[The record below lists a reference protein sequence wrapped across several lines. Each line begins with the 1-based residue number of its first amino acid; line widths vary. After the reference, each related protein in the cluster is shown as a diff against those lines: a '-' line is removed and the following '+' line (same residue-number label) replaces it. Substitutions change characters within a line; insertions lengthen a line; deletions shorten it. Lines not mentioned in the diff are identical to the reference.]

1 MAQGTFGQPEV
12 IQEDLDILLIGGGM
26 ACCGAGYEI
35 MRWADAAK
43 AEKGVDLKIKLVD
56 KAAMDRSGAVAQGLS
71 AINTYIGS
79 EQDPADYA
87 RMVSNDLMGITRDDL
102 AYDLGR
108 VVDDSVHLFEEWG
121 LPIWKTDAQGVRHDG
136 AHSIG
141 EGLPALKDGGKPVRS
156 GKWQIMINGESYKW
170 IVAEAAKKALGMDRI
185 QERIFIVKLINDK
198 NDPNRIAGAVG
209 FSTRDHKVIVYKA
222 KAILLAAGGCVNL
235 FRPRSVG
242 EGTGRAWYPVWN
254 AGSTYAMAAEAGA
267 EMTMMENRFVPAR
280 FKDGYGPV
288 GAWFL
293 LFKAKAVNA
302 NGEVYMDRNKEML
315 NDYPPY
321 GLAAVPASCLRNH
334 LMLHEMKEGRGPI
347 YMDTV
352 AALAKLRETLSP
364 KEVKHLEAEAWE
376 DFLDMCIGQCG
387 IWVGENIEPEK
398 KNSELMPTE
407 PYLLGSH
414 SGCCGIW
421 VSGPDDLGAPTD
433 EEHDDKGKVPAH
445 LPKGW
450 HWGYRSMTTVK
461 GLFTAG
467 DGVGASGHKFS
478 SGSHAEGRLAA
489 KAMVKYCVDNKDY
502 KPELDTPVDQLVADI
517 YRPVKTFLE
526 HKDYTTAIDV
536 NPHYITPK
544 MLQFRLQK
552 IMDEYVAG
560 VATYYTTNDKMLKV
574 AEEKLEMLKEDSLK
588 MRAKDLHE
596 LLRAWENYH
605 RVLTAEAHMKHIQFR
620 EESRYPGFYYRM
632 DKNFVDEKNWKCFVN
647 SVYDRKSH
655 KWTVFKR
662 KHVDLVDKSKLFKA
676 AAH

>member
-1 MAQGTFGQPEV
+1 MAGTFDKPEV
-12 IQEDLDILLIGGGM
+12 VQEELDVLMIGGGM
-26 ACCGAGYEI
+26 ACCGTAYEM
-35 MRWADAAK
+35 MRWTEAVK
-43 AEKGVDLKIKLVD
+43 AETGKDLKIKLVD

-71 AINTYIGS
+71 AINTYIGDK
-79 EQDPADYA
+79 QDPADYA

-102 AYDLGR
+102 AYDVGR
-108 VVDDSVHLFEEWG
+108 NVDDSVHLFEEWG
-121 LPIWKTDAQGVRHDG
+121 LPIWKTAPDGVRHDG
-136 AHSIG
+136 AEAIK
-141 EGLPALKDGGKPVRS
+141 EGLPLLKDGGQPVRS

-170 IVAEAAKKALGMDRI
+170 IVAEAAKKALGLDRI
-185 QERIFIVKLINDK
+185 QERVFIVKLINDK
-198 NDPNRIAGAVG
+198 NDPSRIAGAVG
-209 FSTRDHKVIVYKA
+209 FSVRENKIYVYKA
-222 KAILLAAGGCVNL
+222 KAVMLAAGGCVNL

-254 AGSTYAMAAEAGA
+254 AGSTYSMAAEAGA
-267 EMTMMENRFVPAR
+267 ELTMMENRFVPAR

-293 LFKAKAVNA
+293 LFKARAANA
-302 NGEVYMDRNKEML
+302 YGEDYMTKNKDML

-321 GLAAVPASCLRNH
+321 GQAAVPASCLRNH
-334 LMLHEMKEGRGPI
+334 LMLKEMKEGRGPI

-352 AALAKLRETLSP
+352 TALAKLAETLTP

-398 KNSELMPTE
+398 KMSELMPTE

-421 VSGPDDLGAPTD
+421 ASGPTDVGAPTT
-433 EEHDDKGKVPAH
+433 EELPGVPAH
-445 LPKGW
+445 LPSGW
-450 HWGYRSMTTVK
+450 NWGYRGMTTVK

-467 DGVGASGHKFS
+467 DGVGAAGHKFS
-478 SGSHAEGRLAA
+478 SGSHTEGRLAA
-489 KAMVKYCVDNKDY
+489 KAMVKYCMDNADFT
-502 KPELDTPVDQLVADI
+502 PELDTAPEVLAEEIWKPV
-517 YRPVKTFLE
+517 RNFLQF
-526 HKDYTTAIDV
+526 KDYSTAIDV
-536 NPHYITPK
+536 NPNYITPK

-560 VATYYTTNDKMLKV
+560 VATYYNTNDKMLAV
-574 AEEKLEMLKEDSLK
+574 AEEKLGMLKEDAEK

-605 RVLTAEAHMKHIQFR
+605 RILTAEAHMKHIQFR
-620 EESRYPGFYYRM
+620 EESRYPGFYYRT
-632 DKNFVDEKNWKCFVN
+632 DKNFVDETNWHCFVN
-647 SVYDRKSH
+647 SIYDK
-655 KWTVFKR
+655 KTKTWTCFKR

-676 AAH
+676 AAPH

>member
-1 MAQGTFGQPEV
+1 MAQGTFGSPEIV
-12 IQEDLDILLIGGGM
+12 QEEVDVLLIGGGM
-26 ACCGAGYEI
+26 ACCGAAYEI

-43 AEKGVDLKIKLVD
+43 AESGVDLKIKLVD

-71 AINTYIGS
+71 AINTYIGP

-136 AHSIG
+136 AHSAG

-156 GKWQIMINGESYKW
+156 GKWQIMINGANPKW

-185 QERIFIVKLINDK
+185 QERIFIVHLINDK
-198 NDPNRIAGAVG
+198 NDPSRIAGAAG
-209 FSTRDHKVIVYKA
+209 FSVRENKIVIYKA

-352 AALAKLRETLSP
+352 TALAKLRETLTP

-421 VSGPDDLGAPTD
+421 VSGPEDLGAPTD
-433 EEHDDKGKVPAH
+433 EEHEDKSKVPAH

-450 HWGYRSMTTVK
+450 NWGYRSMTTVK

-489 KAMVKYCVDNKDY
+489 KAMVKYCVDNKTY
-502 KPELDTPVDQLVADI
+502 KPEFEETPEQIAALI
-517 YRPVKTFLE
+517 WQPVKTFLA
-526 HKDYTTAIDV
+526 HKDYSTAIDI

-560 VATYYTTNDKMLKV
+560 VATYYTTNDKMLQV

-605 RVLTAEAHMKHIQFR
+605 RIITAEAHMKHIQFR

-647 SVYDRKSH
+647 SVYDKKSH
-655 KWTVFKR
+655 KWTCFKR
-662 KHVDLVDKSKLFKA
+662 KHVDLVDKAKLFKA

>member
-1 MAQGTFGQPEV
+1 MAGTFENPEIV
-12 IQEDLDILLIGGGM
+12 QEEVDILLIGGGM
-26 ACCGAGYEI
+26 ACCGAAYEI
-35 MRWADAAK
+35 VRWAEAAK
-43 AEKGVDLKIKLVD
+43 AEKGIDLKIKLVD
-56 KAAMDRSGAVAQGLS
+56 KAALDRSGAVAQGLS
-71 AINTYIGS
+71 AINTYIGK

-108 VVDDSVHLFEEWG
+108 HVDDSVHLFEEWG
-121 LPIWKTDAQGVRHDG
+121 LPIWKTDENGERHDG
-136 AHSIG
+136 SK
-141 EGLPALKDGGKPVRS
+141 GLPALKDGGKPVRS

-185 QERIFIVKLINDK
+185 AERVFIVHLINDK
-198 NDPNRIAGAVG
+198 NDKNRIAGAAG
-209 FSTRDHKVIVYKA
+209 FSVRDNKIIIYKA
-222 KAILLAAGGCVNL
+222 KAVLLAAGGCVNL

-267 EMTMMENRFVPAR
+267 ELTMMENRFVPAR

-293 LFKAKAVNA
+293 LFKAQAVNS
-302 NGEVYMDRNKEML
+302 NGEVYMVKNKELL

-321 GLAAVPASCLRNH
+321 GQAAVPASCLRNH
-334 LMLHEMKEGRGPI
+334 LMLKEMREGRGPI

-352 AALAKLRETLSP
+352 SALAKLRETLSP
-364 KEVKHLEAEAWE
+364 REVKHLEAEAWE
-376 DFLDMCIGQCG
+376 DFLDMCVGQCG
-387 IWVGENIEPEK
+387 IWVGENVEPEK

-421 VSGPDDLGAPTD
+421 VSGPTDLGAPTTED
-433 EEHDDKGKVPAH
+433 HADAGKIPAH

-450 HWGYRSMTTVK
+450 TWGYRSMTTIK

-478 SGSHAEGRLAA
+478 SGSHAEGRICA
-489 KAMVKYCVDNKDY
+489 KSMVQYCVDNKDL
-502 KPELDTPVDQLVADI
+502 KPEFSESAQEIADLI
-517 YRPVKTFLE
+517 WKPVKNYLQ
-526 HKDYTTAIDV
+526 HKNYTTAIDI
-536 NPHYITPK
+536 NPNYITPK

-574 AEEKLEMLKEDSLK
+574 AEEKLEYLKEDAQK

-605 RVLTAEAHMKHIQFR
+605 RILTAEAHMKHIQFR
-620 EESRYPGFYYRM
+620 EESRYPGFYYRS

-647 SVYDRKSH
+647 SIYDKTTH
-655 KWTVFKR
+655 KWNCFKR
-662 KHVDLVDKSKLFKA
+662 AHVDLVDKSKLFKA

>member
-1 MAQGTFGQPEV
+1 MAGEFGNPTVVQEEV
-12 IQEDLDILLIGGGM
+12 DVLLIGGGM

-43 AEKGVDLKIKLVD
+43 AELGMDLKIKLVD

-108 VVDDSVHLFEEWG
+108 NVDDSVHLFEEWG
-121 LPIWKTDAQGVRHDG
+121 LPIWKTDENGERHDG
-136 AHSIG
+136 AQ
-141 EGLPALKDGGKPVRS
+141 GLPTLKDGGKPVRS

-170 IVAEAAKKALGMDRI
+170 IVAEATKKALGMDRI
-185 QERIFIVKLINDK
+185 EERIFIVKLVNDK

-209 FSTRDHKVIVYKA
+209 FSTRENKVVVYKA
-222 KAILLAAGGCVNL
+222 KAILLAAGGCVNI

-267 EMTMMENRFVPAR
+267 ELTMMENRFVPAR

-293 LFKAKAVNA
+293 LFKAQAVNA
-302 NGEVYMDRNKEML
+302 YGEVYMVKNKELL

-321 GLAAVPASCLRNH
+321 GQAAVPASCLRNH
-334 LMLHEMKEGRGPI
+334 LMLKEMQEGRGPI

-352 AALAKLRETLSP
+352 TALAKLRETLTP
-364 KEVKHLEAEAWE
+364 REVKHLEAEAWE
-376 DFLDMCIGQCG
+376 DFLDMCVGQCG

-421 VSGPDDLGAPTD
+421 VSGPTDVGAPTSED
-433 EEHDDKGKVPAH
+433 HADKAKIPGH
-445 LPKGW
+445 LPSGW
-450 HWGYRSMTTVK
+450 SWGYRSMTTVK

-478 SGSHAEGRLAA
+478 SGSHAEGRMCA
-489 KAMVKYCVDNKDY
+489 KAMVKYCIDNKDW
-502 KPELDTPVDQLVADI
+502 KPELDTSVEQLAEDI
-517 YRPVKTFLE
+517 YKPVRTYLE

-536 NPHYITPK
+536 NPNYITPK

-560 VATYYTTNDKMLKV
+560 VATYYKTNANMLSV
-574 AEEKLEMLKEDSLK
+574 AEEKLGMLKEDAEK

-605 RVLTAEAHMKHIQFR
+605 RILTAEAHMKHIQFR

-632 DKNFVDEKNWKCFVN
+632 DKNFVDEENWHCFVN
-647 SVYDRKSH
+647 SVYDKNS
-655 KWTVFKR
+655 KQWNCFKR
-662 KHVDLVDKSKLFKA
+662 AHVDIVDKSKLFKP

>member
-1 MAQGTFGQPEV
+1 MGTFENPEV
-12 IQEDLDILLIGGGM
+12 VQEDLDILLIGGGM
-26 ACCGAGYEI
+26 ACCGAAFEM
-35 MRWADAAK
+35 MRWAEAVK
-43 AEKGVDLKIKLVD
+43 AETGQDLRIKLVD

-71 AINTYIGS
+71 AINTYIGP

-108 VVDDSVHLFEEWG
+108 HVDESVHLFEEWG
-121 LPIWKTDAQGVRHDG
+121 LPIWKTDDDGVRHDG
-136 AHSIG
+136 AESQK

-170 IVAEAAKKALGMDRI
+170 IVAEAAKKALGLDRI
-185 QERIFIVKLINDK
+185 QERVFIVKLVNDK
-198 NDPNRIAGAVG
+198 NDPSRIAGAVG
-209 FSTRDHKVIVYKA
+209 FSVRENRIYVYKA
-222 KAILLAAGGCVNL
+222 KAVLLAAGGCVNL

-267 EMTMMENRFVPAR
+267 ELTMMENRFVPAR

-302 NGEVYMDRNKEML
+302 YGEDYMVKNKEL
-315 NDYPPY
+315 LDQYPPY
-321 GLAAVPASCLRNH
+321 GQAAVPASCLRNH
-334 LMLHEMKEGRGPI
+334 LMLQEMKEGRGPI

-352 AALAKLRETLSP
+352 SALAKLRESLSP

-376 DFLDMCIGQCG
+376 DFLDMCVGQCG

-398 KNSELMPTE
+398 KMSELMPTE

-421 VSGPDDLGAPTD
+421 VSGPTDLGAPTA
-433 EEHDDKGKVPAH
+433 EEGELDGVPAH
-445 LPKGW
+445 LPRGW
-450 HWGYRSMTTVK
+450 NWGYRSMTTVK

-478 SGSHAEGRLAA
+478 SGSHAEGRIAA
-489 KAMVKYCVDNKDY
+489 KAMVRFALDNAGHQ
-502 KPELDTPVDQLVADI
+502 PELDTDAATLAEQIYKPV
-517 YRPVKTFLE
+517 RTFLQ
-526 HKDYTTAIDV
+526 HKDYTTAIDI

-544 MLQFRLQK
+544 MAQFRLQK

-560 VATYYTTNDKMLKV
+560 VATYYNTNDVMLGV
-574 AEEKLEMLKEDSLK
+574 AEEKLEMLKEDAAK

-605 RVLTAEAHMKHIQFR
+605 RILTAEAHMKHIQFR
-620 EESRYPGFYYRM
+620 EESRYPGFYYRT
-632 DKNFVDEKNWKCFVN
+632 DKNFVDEQNWHCFVN
-647 SVYDRKSH
+647 STYDKTTR
-655 KWTVFKR
+655 KWTCFKR
-662 KHVDLVDKSKLFKA
+662 RHVDLVDKTKLFKKA
-676 AAH
+676 A

>member
-1 MAQGTFGQPEV
+1 MAGEFGNPEV
-12 IQEDLDILLIGGGM
+12 IQEEVDILLIGGGM
-26 ACCGAGYEI
+26 ACCGAGYEV

-43 AEKGVDLKIKLVD
+43 AELGMDLKIKLVD

-71 AINTYIGS
+71 AINTYIGT

-108 VVDDSVHLFEEWG
+108 NVDDSVHLFEEWG
-121 LPIWKTDAQGVRHDG
+121 LPIWKTDENGERHDG
-136 AHSIG
+136 AQ
-141 EGLPALKDGGKPVRS
+141 GLPALKDGGKPVRS

-170 IVAEAAKKALGMDRI
+170 IVAEASKKALGMDRI
-185 QERIFIVKLINDK
+185 QERVFIVKLVNDK

-209 FSTRDHKVIVYKA
+209 FSTREHKVYVFKA
-222 KAILLAAGGCVNL
+222 KAILLAAGGCVNI

-267 EMTMMENRFVPAR
+267 ELTMMENRFVPAR

-293 LFKAKAVNA
+293 LFKAQAVNA
-302 NGEVYMDRNKEML
+302 YGEVYMQKNKELL

-321 GLAAVPASCLRNH
+321 GQAAVPASCLRNH
-334 LMLHEMKEGRGPI
+334 LMLKEMQEGRGPI

-352 AALAKLRETLSP
+352 TALAKLRETLTP
-364 KEVKHLEAEAWE
+364 REVKHLEAEAWE
-376 DFLDMCIGQCG
+376 DFLDMCVGQCG

-421 VSGPDDLGAPTD
+421 VSGPEDLGAPTD
-433 EEHDDKGKVPAH
+433 ENHADAGKIPAH

-450 HWGYRSMTTVK
+450 NWGYRSMTTVK

-478 SGSHAEGRLAA
+478 SGSHAEGRMCA
-489 KAMVKYCVDNKDY
+489 KSMVKYCIDNKDW
-502 KPELDTPVDQLVADI
+502 KPELDTPVEQLVEEI
-517 YRPVKTFLE
+517 YKPVRTFLE

-536 NPHYITPK
+536 NPNYITPK

-560 VATYYTTNDKMLKV
+560 VATYYKTNANMLQV
-574 AEEKLEMLKEDSLK
+574 AEDKLGMLKEDAEK

-605 RVLTAEAHMKHIQFR
+605 RILTAEAHMKHIQFR

-632 DKNFVDEKNWKCFVN
+632 DKNFVDEENWHCFVN
-647 SVYDRKSH
+647 SVYDKNS
-655 KWTVFKR
+655 KQWNCFKR
-662 KHVDLVDKSKLFKA
+662 AHVDLVDKSKLFKP